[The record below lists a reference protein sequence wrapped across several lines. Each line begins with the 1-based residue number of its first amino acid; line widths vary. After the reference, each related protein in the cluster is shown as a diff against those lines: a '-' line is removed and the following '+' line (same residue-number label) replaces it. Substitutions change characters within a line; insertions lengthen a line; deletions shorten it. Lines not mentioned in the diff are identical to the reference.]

1 MRRPASLPVG
11 RILPAQYHL
20 AQDGRLVGR
29 QPLAMPEKTSTNIES
44 VGASAALLQQRPLS
58 DPDEQYQG
66 KKTIPHP
73 LCQPEAEAP
82 KQKR

>member
-44 VGASAALLQQRPLS
+44 VGASAALRNS
-58 DPDEQYQG
+58 DPFVCVAE
-66 KKTIPHP
+66 
-73 LCQPEAEAP
+73 CQMPSSIE
-82 KQKR
+82 